1 MGFSGVIPETLTLY
15 HNTSLGKLNS
25 IWDKGLIPG
34 GSENT
39 AQDWEAF
46 YHNRGVYLVPAIEIV
61 PAQRFSTTKQE
72 VELLVEDE
80 LIDAVEI
87 VLSLELPTD
96 ISKLVSD
103 EESVD
108 PQDVEEYSGIKEYLF
123 GDSVVWL
130 GKIDTSHIRQVYIP
144 DIFAIREYVES
155 MIHINKDLISYIL
168 LK

>member
-1 MGFSGVIPETLTLY
+1 MGFSGVIPDTLKVY

-46 YHNRGVYLVPAIEIV
+46 YHNRGVYLVPAIEIA

-72 VELLVEDE
+72 VELLIEDGV
-80 LIDAVEI
+80 IDAVEI
-87 VLSLELPTD
+87 VLSLELPTNT
-96 ISKLVSD
+96 SKLVPD

-108 PQDVEEYSGIKEYLF
+108 PQDVDEYSGIKEYLF

-130 GKIDTSHIRQVYIP
+130 GKIDISHIRQIYIP
-144 DIFAIREYVES
+144 DMPAIRGYVDS
-155 MIHINKDLISYIL
+155 MTHTNRDLISYIL